1 MREVDVCTSDRL
13 SVEISG
19 TGALIGT
26 SISAHWGAS
35 CFFRFVRI
43 RSRAERRQYR
53 GIQRKLIKY
62 KICKFVLLSSSK
74 HSNPLTTVMQGK
86 QHSRT

>member
-13 SVEISG
+13 SVEVSG

-26 SISAHWGAS
+26 NINAHWGAS

-43 RSRAERRQYR
+43 RSRAERSQYR
-53 GIQRKLIKY
+53 RIQRKQITNYANLFSCLYQSIT
-62 KICKFVLLSSSK
+62 IL
-74 HSNPLTTVMQGK
+74 
-86 QHSRT
+86 